1 MTAVTYSSQ
10 MSSPTSATNSSKISL
25 PPSPTTTSPSP
36 SSLTVNAL
44 VIDDNIITGKILS
57 KILEKEF
64 GHHVTCL
71 ESGEAALEALS
82 KDLFDICFLDI
93 DMPGINGMETTLAI
107 RRQAGVNNLNNN
119 CAIVSNGVAGCGATT
134 GTPVSSTVSASALAA
149 ANAAASKVLEQN
161 RSIPIIA
168 YTTNEWSQRFM
179 DVGMN
184 GFLAKPATLDSLR
197 SELERIF

>member
-1 MTAVTYSSQ
+1 
-10 MSSPTSATNSSKISL
+10 MSNPTSAPSSSKISL

-82 KDLFDICFLDI
+82 QELFDICFLDI
-93 DMPGINGMETTLAI
+93 DMPGINGMETALAI
-107 RRQAGVNNLNNN
+107 RRQAGVNV
-119 CAIVSNGVAGCGATT
+119 VSNGVVGCGIGCGAESSATST
-134 GTPVSSTVSASALAA
+134 GSTVSTVSASALAA
-149 ANAAASKVLEQN
+149 ASKILEQN

-184 GFLAKPATLDSLR
+184 GFLAKPATLETLR